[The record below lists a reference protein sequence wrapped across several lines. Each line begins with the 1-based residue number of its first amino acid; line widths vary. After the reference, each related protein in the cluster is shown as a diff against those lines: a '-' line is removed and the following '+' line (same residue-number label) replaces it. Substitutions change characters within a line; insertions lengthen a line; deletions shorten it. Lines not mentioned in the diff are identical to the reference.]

1 MTAYQNLD
9 IQIAVRP
16 AIHTALSLIRYTHLL
31 TGLNACRNL
40 DIQLH
45 TLMLIALAMALRTLV
60 HNRLTRS
67 VTVRAHRLTLEH
79 AKRRSLLSRYRTGT
93 ITMRTGLNIGLTFR
107 AASHTFIALL
117 IHLNR
122 NCFRFSENSIHE
134 LDAHL
139 HEAVIPLTRSVACA
153 PTSTTAKA
161 SAEKGTED
169 ISEVLKTAKASGT
182 AAKIGTIHTCMTK
195 LIIRCL
201 LLRITQ
207 YLICF
212 VYFLERLFSP
222 RILIDIRVIFFRHL
236 PIGSFYFIIAGTL
249 AESQDLIIISFA
261 HVDHPPNF
269 PDCI

>member
-1 MTAYQNLD
+1 MRTRFN
-9 IQIAVRP
+9 I
-16 AIHTALSLIRYTHLL
+16 
-31 TGLNACRNL
+31 GL
-40 DIQLH
+40 
-45 TLMLIALAMALRTLV
+45 ALRT
-60 HNRLTRS
+60 
-67 VTVRAHRLTLEH
+67 
-79 AKRRSLLSRYRTGT
+79 
-93 ITMRTGLNIGLTFR
+93 
-107 AASHTFIALL
+107 ASHTLITLL
-117 IHLNR
+117 INLNR

-139 HEAVIPLTRSVACA
+139 HEAVIPLTRSIAC
-153 PTSTTAKA
+153 TTISTAAKA
-161 SAEKGTED
+161 SAEKGTKD
-169 ISEVLKTAKASGT
+169 ISEILKTAKASGT
-182 AAKIGTIHTCMTK
+182 AAKIGTIHTCMTE
-195 LIIRCL
+195 LIICRF

-222 RILIDIRVIFFRHL
+222 RLLIDIRVIFFRHL